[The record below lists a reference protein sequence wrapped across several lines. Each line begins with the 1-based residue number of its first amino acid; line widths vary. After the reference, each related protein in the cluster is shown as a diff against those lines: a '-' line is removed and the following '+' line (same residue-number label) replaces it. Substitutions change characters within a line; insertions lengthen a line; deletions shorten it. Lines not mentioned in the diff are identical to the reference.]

1 MTVRFSKRQIVFLF
15 ALLLVISAFFTVL
28 YMYTLKPLYNR
39 IDELKT
45 QVETEKQILEETQSQ
60 VAEQQTTVIESVV
73 ELQKKVPVKPLVEQL
88 LLDLEK
94 AEVVSD
100 SFIQSMVF
108 NEEAEMNNQAEQQ
121 ETPIEPNQQ
130 GTKNNSKAQPA
141 VNEPNQQENADNAN
155 EQPTEEQEQTPQQQ
169 AQASPTLPSGLKK
182 VTAQLTV
189 QSPSYYHLERFLE
202 TLEGL
207 TRIVSVE
214 SLTFAGNPELTSI
227 DTEVKPLTYTLTV
240 SAFYHPGLANLQDQ
254 VPPLD
259 VPPPSEKRNPLTEII
274 PNESKEEDMS
284 P

>member
-1 MTVRFSKRQIVFLF
+1 MTIRFSKRQLVFLF
-15 ALLLVISAFFTVL
+15 ALLIIISAFFAVL
-28 YMYTLKPLYNR
+28 YLYTLKPLYIR
-39 IDELKT
+39 IDELSAT
-45 QVETEKQILEETQSQ
+45 VATEKQLLEATQAQ
-60 VAEQQTTVIESVV
+60 VAKQQTDITESVV

-108 NEEAEMNNQAEQQ
+108 NEAAEMN
-121 ETPIEPNQQ
+121 TPSEQQ
-130 GTKNNSKAQPA
+130 GTE
-141 VNEPNQQENADNAN
+141 NEPNQQATANNAN
-155 EQPTEEQEQTPQQQ
+155 TQATENESKPTTTEQTQQPQQQ
-169 AQASPTLPSGLKK
+169 AQSSPALPSGLKK
-182 VTAQLTV
+182 VSVQLTV

-214 SLTFAGNPELTSI
+214 ALSFTGNPELTSI
-227 DTEVKPLTYTLTV
+227 DTEVKPLTYSLTV

-259 VPPPSEKRNPLTEII
+259 VPPPSEKRNPLTELI
-274 PNESKEEDMS
+274 PNETKEEEMS
-284 P
+284 H